1 MILNHKR
8 RLENFIIQMNEKP
21 VRIEEIDRRHK
32 FRDEVPEKFLG
43 GACFKFADFRYKTE
57 KERIEENVE
66 KNKELGYAFV
76 S

>member
-1 MILNHKR
+1 
-8 RLENFIIQMNEKP
+8 MNEKP

-57 KERIEENVE
+57 KERIEVRSYQMNIKVIV
-66 KNKELGYAFV
+66 LIV
-76 S
+76 LL